1 MDKDGWQFVFPGLV
15 KLISFQV
22 NLHVHTENS
31 VEQMHSGTYFSWSL
45 YWVHLKTIWQ
55 DNHMFFGA
63 EPWERWLCF
72 SCSILSNYKRTGLDF
87 SFHCTLHQANQGVM
101 NCWPRIP
108 PTLHIS
114 AAGMLSSF
122 YSILFAEQHC
132 WNIFMVFWGL
142 SSNLGHIL
150 DLESIFLFPSSS

>member
-45 YWVHLKTIWQ
+45 YGVHLKTIWQ

-72 SCSILSNYKRTGLDF
+72 SFSILSDYKRTGLDC
-87 SFHCTLHQANQGVM
+87 SFHCTLHQAHQGVM
-101 NCWPRIP
+101 NCWS
-108 PTLHIS
+108 TDQEFL
-114 AAGMLSSF
+114 
-122 YSILFAEQHC
+122 QHY
-132 WNIFMVFWGL
+132 
-142 SSNLGHIL
+142 
-150 DLESIFLFPSSS
+150 IFLLLVCLAVFTVSCLQSNIAGIFSWFSEVWVQILVTY